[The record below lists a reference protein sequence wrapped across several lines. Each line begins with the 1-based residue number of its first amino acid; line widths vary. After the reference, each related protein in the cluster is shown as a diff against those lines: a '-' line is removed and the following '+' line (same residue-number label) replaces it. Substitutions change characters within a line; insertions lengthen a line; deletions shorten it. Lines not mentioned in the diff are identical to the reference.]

1 MKEHLSMNQ
10 IKLLRIAFIL
20 GAVTDAFA
28 LLPMIFPKLANIFW
42 GFFEFNGSYQFA
54 MGYGASLMLG
64 WTVFLIWAAQKP
76 IERKYAAILTM
87 IVIFGFVVTEIVCV
101 LSGFIAIEHVVVSW
115 IMQAILFVLFSWAY
129 FYPKVQE

>member
-1 MKEHLSMNQ
+1 MNQ

-42 GFFEFNGSYQFA
+42 GFSDFSGAYQYA

-87 IVIFGFVVTEIVCV
+87 IVILGFVITEIFSV
-101 LSGFIAIEHVVVSW
+101 LSGFISIEHVIISW
-115 IMQAILFVLFSWAY
+115 IMQALLFALYSWVY
-129 FYPKVQE
+129 FYPKDQQ